1 MNQKDRKEN
10 GALPPETGQ
19 PQTEPAGA
27 VQTETGQPGTV
38 VNVTVNDDATTT
50 VYEGH
55 TGEDPGAGLF
65 GSPGT
70 GAEGSGSGDGTEA
83 QPDPREAAILA
94 AMDAEFSPAQDG
106 ASNRPNDNGDAAAEN
121 TPENTGKIGTQGAA
135 VSPAES
141 PAQELA
147 QEPPQEP
154 KQELPF
160 GAYEGKGANAAGQ
173 TAGTGSGAAQPG
185 ADGNTGQAEG
195 APDGTGNGN
204 GQSAGTGNGTGQG
217 AGAGQVPGQMPG
229 APAPRDMLAEFTE
242 LTDAHPEL
250 RGPGL
255 SDEILTAIR
264 NSNGRTALRVYES
277 MMLQKQA
284 ERIASLENEIA
295 MLRQNAEAAIR
306 APVTG
311 SAGIPAAVEPE
322 DPFLKGFNSYR

>member
-1 MNQKDRKEN
+1 MNQKDRKET

-38 VNVTVNDDATTT
+38 VHVTVNDDATTT

-55 TGEDPGAGLF
+55 TGENPGAGLF

-83 QPDPREAAILA
+83 QPDPQEAAILA
-94 AMDAEFSPAQDG
+94 AMDAEFSRAQDTG
-106 ASNRPNDNGDAAAEN
+106 Q
-121 TPENTGKIGTQGAA
+121 PEGAA
-135 VSPAES
+135 D
-141 PAQELA
+141 
-147 QEPPQEP
+147 
-154 KQELPF
+154 
-160 GAYEGKGANAAGQ
+160 
-173 TAGTGSGAAQPG
+173 GTGN
-185 ADGNTGQAEG
+185 GNGQA
-195 APDGTGNGN
+195 AGTGNGN
-204 GQSAGTGNGTGQG
+204 GQSAGTGNAAGQG
-217 AGAGQVPGQMPG
+217 AGAGNAGAGQVPGQMPG

-250 RGPGL
+250 RGHGL

-284 ERIASLENEIA
+284 ARIASLENEIA

>member
-1 MNQKDRKEN
+1 MENSKGKDNTARAPET
-10 GALPPETGQ
+10 ALPGTGQ

-38 VNVTVNDDATTT
+38 VHVTVNDDATTT
-50 VYEGH
+50 VFEGI
-55 TGEDPGAGLF
+55 TGEDPGAGLS

-70 GAEGSGSGDGTEA
+70 GAEGIGSNDGTEA

-94 AMDAEFSPAQDG
+94 AMDAEFSPAQVS
-106 ASNRPNDNGDAAAEN
+106 AANRPNDNGAAAEN
-121 TPENTGKIGTQGAA
+121 TPENTGNGGTQDTA
-135 VSPAES
+135 VSPAET
-141 PAQELA
+141 PAQEPA
-147 QEPPQEP
+147 QEPN
-154 KQELPF
+154 QELPF
-160 GAYEGKGANAAGQ
+160 GAYKGKGTNAAGQ
-173 TAGTGSGAAQPG
+173 AAGAGNAGAAQPG
-185 ADGNTGQAEG
+185 AGGNTGQTDG
-195 APDGTGNGN
+195 AADGTGNGN
-204 GQSAGTGNGTGQG
+204 GQAAGAGQG
-217 AGAGQVPGQMPG
+217 AGPGQVPGQMPG

-250 RGPGL
+250 RGHGL

-295 MLRQNAEAAIR
+295 MLRQNAEASLR

-311 SAGIPAAVEPE
+311 SAGIPASVEPE

>member
-19 PQTEPAGA
+19 TQTEPAGA

-38 VNVTVNDDATTT
+38 VHVTVNDDATTT
-50 VYEGH
+50 VFEGH
-55 TGEDPGAGLF
+55 TGDDPGVGLS

-94 AMDAEFSPAQDG
+94 AMDAEFSPAQDS
-106 ASNRPNDNGDAAAEN
+106 AANRPDDNGAAAGN
-121 TPENTGKIGTQGAA
+121 TPENTGNGGTQDTAL
-135 VSPAES
+135 SPAES
-141 PAQELA
+141 HA
-147 QEPPQEP
+147 QEPAQEP

-173 TAGTGSGAAQPG
+173 AAGAGSGAGQPG
-185 ADGNTGQAEG
+185 AGGNTGQAEG
-195 APDGTGNGN
+195 AADGTGNG
-204 GQSAGTGNGTGQG
+204 AGQG
-217 AGAGQVPGQMPG
+217 AGAGNAGAGQVPGQMPG

-250 RGPGL
+250 RGHGL

-295 MLRQNAEAAIR
+295 MLRQNAEASLR

-311 SAGIPAAVEPE
+311 SAGVPAAVEPE